1 MRAKKEDED
10 VKDLFNNTDFS
21 IPVGLSYEMEEAVID
36 LRYNIGLSN
45 IAQKGIANIVD
56 NKIRN
61 SVIMLTIGYKIPF

>member
-1 MRAKKEDED
+1 
-10 VKDLFNNTDFS
+10 
-21 IPVGLSYEMEEAVID
+21 MEEAVID